1 MTTDIQA
8 RPQAL
13 MTINTYGEAVDVL
26 SLAKRIKIMVPGG
39 NKLTDGEA
47 QALAQV
53 SLVTKCNPFI
63 GEIWYI
69 PGRGPMIGIKGAR
82 RHGNESTKEAGGKDA
97 YWVADLSPCAGE
109 DAGYKGDIKDLAA
122 AYRCVVTDSVSTSL
136 HQRMFLE
143 AVNTLRAAGSAD
155 PVGEAREI
163 VGKRPQWVEYGFST
177 VSENSKMNKQA
188 LARKRAEA
196 AALKLKFDIPFGA
209 DVAVGDDAIDAGAGD
224 WTDDIGH
231 ITGEEITGQPYT
243 REQAAASSVGQ
254 QPNETKVSPV
264 RPFSPEQLKTRLHE
278 LAREHQKKGK
288 LAATQAQ
295 RGLVAAVLTE
305 CFAGNPIAEE
315 IRHKVTKYLIDSESV
330 GMKDGAP
337 GIYVLA
343 LLDWLA
349 PTKDT
354 GGAYRADP
362 VAAKEAQ
369 AVADMVVDTEAA

>member
-1 MTTDIQA
+1 MVTTMQVQ
-8 RPQAL
+8 PKGML
-13 MTINTYGEAVDVL
+13 TISTYGESVDVL

-39 NKLTDGEA
+39 NKLTDNEA

-82 RHGNESTKEAGGKDA
+82 RHGNENTKEAGGKDA
-97 YWVADLSPCAGE
+97 YWVADLSPCSGE
-109 DAGYKGDIKDLAA
+109 EAGYKGDIKDLAA
-122 AYRCVVTDSVSTSL
+122 AYKCVVTDSVSTGL

-143 AVNTLRAAGSAD
+143 TVNSLRAAGSKD

-209 DVAVGDDAIDAGAGD
+209 DVAVGDDAVEAGD
-224 WTDDIGH
+224 WTDDVSH
-231 ITGEEITGQPYT
+231 ITGEAPAQALP
-243 REQAAASSVGQ
+243 REQAATGSVAGQ
-254 QPNETKVSPV
+254 ETPTVEDV
-264 RPFSPEQLKTRLHE
+264 RPYVPERLRGRLHE
-278 LAREHQKKGK
+278 IAREYQKKGK
-288 LAATQAQ
+288 LAATIPQ
-295 RGLVAAVLTE
+295 RSLVASVLTE
-305 CFAGNPIAEE
+305 CFAGNPIAED
-315 IRHKVTKYLIDSESV
+315 IRHKVTKFLIDHESV
-330 GMKDGAP
+330 GQNGGAP

-343 LLDWLA
+343 LLDWLQ
-349 PTKDT
+349 PTKDS

-362 VAAKEAQ
+362 VSVKEAL
-369 AVADMVVDTEAA
+369 AVADMVIDKEAA